1 MRRIL
6 SALTLLA
13 VLIVGSV
20 PTTAAAGEWVVYYSD
35 RAAPEDFR
43 PYRIAVLDADA
54 HPPLRRLAA
63 QGTVLLGYLSVGEV
77 ERHRAHYA
85 DVRAEGILHDENP
98 NWPGSF
104 YVDVRSRRWR
114 DRVVHE
120 LVPRIIAKGFHGV
133 FLDTLD
139 NPPHLERTDPRRF
152 AGMTRAAADLVK
164 AIRARHPTIL
174 IMLNRGYEIL
184 PAVAGDIDMS
194 LAESLLSGWD
204 FAAKR
209 PAPVPPAEHAAQL
222 AVLRAAKAANPAL
235 RLFSLDYADPA
246 DTAGIARLYARQ
258 RADGFSPYVATVELD
273 RIVPEPP
280 P

>member
-1 MRRIL
+1 MRRVASVL
-6 SALTLLA
+6 ALLA
-13 VLIVGSV
+13 TLIVGLV
-20 PTTAAAGEWVVYYSD
+20 PAPVAAGDWVVYYSD
-35 RAAPEDFR
+35 RAPPEDFR
-43 PYRIAVLDADA
+43 PYRLAVLDADA

-77 ERHRAHYA
+77 ERHRAHYEA
-85 DVRAEGILHDENP
+85 VRAEGILSDENP

-114 DRVVHE
+114 DRVVQE
-120 LVPRIIAKGFHGV
+120 LVPRILAKGFHGI

-139 NPPHLERTDPRRF
+139 NPPHLERTDPRRY

-164 AIRARHPTIL
+164 AIRARHPSIL

-209 PAPVPPAEHAAQL
+209 PAPVSAEDHAAQL
-222 AVLRAAKAANPAL
+222 AVLREAKRLNPAL
-235 RLFSLDYADPA
+235 RLFSLDYADPEDKA
-246 DTAGIARLYARQ
+246 AVARLYARQ
-258 RADGFSPYVATVELD
+258 RADGFAPYVATVELD